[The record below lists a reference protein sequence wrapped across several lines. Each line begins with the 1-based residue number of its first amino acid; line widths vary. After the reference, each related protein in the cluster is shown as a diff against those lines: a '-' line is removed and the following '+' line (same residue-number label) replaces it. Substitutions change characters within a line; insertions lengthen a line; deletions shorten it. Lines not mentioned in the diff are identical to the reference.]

1 MVVQLPTELDG
12 ERVKLRC
19 WRVDEAD
26 TLSALV
32 HANLDHLRPWMPWVA
47 TEPLTLA
54 ERRDLIAGW
63 DREREAGG
71 DAIYGIH
78 VDGEAI
84 GGCGLH
90 RRIGPDGLE
99 IGYWVAQ
106 PHCWHGYASEAA
118 AVLTAAALSIAGIR
132 RVEIHHDREN
142 IASAGVPRR
151 LGYRFIGE
159 RPADEPAPGGAG
171 ISWVWRIER
180 VTGGV
185 ARWPSNES

>member
-1 MVVQLPTELDG
+1 MVAQLPIELDG

-19 WRVDEAD
+19 WRIDDAA

-32 HANLDHLRPWMPWVA
+32 QANLDHLRPWMPWVA
-47 TEPLTLA
+47 TEPLTQA
-54 ERRDLIAGW
+54 QRRDLIAGW
-63 DREREAGG
+63 DRSRDAGG

-106 PHCWHGYASEAA
+106 PHCRRGYASEAA
-118 AVLTAAALSIAGIR
+118 ALLTATALEMEGIR
-132 RVEIHHDREN
+132 RVEIHHDWLN
-142 IASAGVPRR
+142 VACGGVPRR
-151 LGYRFIGE
+151 LGYRFIGD

-171 ISWVWRIER
+171 ISWICRIER
-180 VTGGV
+180 
-185 ARWPSNES
+185 